1 MAFAPNGTLYFID
14 IHIVCSGILSNCGPQ
29 DFHGRL
35 MKVTF
40 GAGKTPSLPVTIA
53 DHFAFPTSATIC
65 VPSQY
70 EICPFPSH
78 PTPLPTPESPSEG
91 E

>member
-1 MAFAPNGTLYFID
+1 MAFAPDGTLFFID
-14 IHIVCSGILSNCGPQ
+14 IHVTCTGGLANCGPQ

-40 GAGKTPSLPVTIA
+40 GNGKVPSAPTTVS

-65 VPSQY
+65 VPSHQR
-70 EICPFPSH
+70 CPFPSH

>member
-1 MAFAPNGTLYFID
+1 VLT
-14 IHIVCSGILSNCGPQ
+14 NCGPQ
-29 DFHGRL
+29 DFEGRL

-40 GAGKTPSLPVTIA
+40 GADETPSQPVTVS

-65 VPSQY
+65 VPSAH
-70 EICPFPSH
+70 EVCPFPSH
-78 PTPLPTPESPSEG
+78 QTPLPTPESPSEG